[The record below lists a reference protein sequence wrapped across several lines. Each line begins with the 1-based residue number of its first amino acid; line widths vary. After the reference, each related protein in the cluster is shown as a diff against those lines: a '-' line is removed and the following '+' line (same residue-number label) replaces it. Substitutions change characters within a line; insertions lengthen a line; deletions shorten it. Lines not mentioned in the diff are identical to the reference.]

1 MTATSPDGAPS
12 HISKRKKWIKI
23 EAVMEANQ
31 HSLHTSSSPTR
42 HSKSLIT
49 KLMIQTSGMYEGIV
63 KRKNFLCIILR
74 VYCYLLFLNLISQIG
89 KLRSFMFTKSLKK
102 LEFHLALCRQDIVKF
117 FMPGLNMDVS
127 FWFSKK
133 TCTALTHWVSDNEK
147 LLA

>member
-63 KRKNFLCIILR
+63 KQKNFLCVILR
-74 VYCYLLFLNLISQIG
+74 VYCYLLFMNSISQIG
-89 KLRSFMFTKSLKK
+89 KH
-102 LEFHLALCRQDIVKF
+102 EVIYVY
-117 FMPGLNMDVS
+117 
-127 FWFSKK
+127 K
-133 TCTALTHWVSDNEK
+133 TL
-147 LLA
+147 

>member
-1 MTATSPDGAPS
+1 MGLLHTFQ
-12 HISKRKKWIKI
+12 REKKWIKI

-49 KLMIQTSGMYEGIV
+49 KLMIQMSGMYEGTV

-74 VYCYLLFLNLISQIG
+74 VYCYLLFLNLISQTG
-89 KLRSFMFTKSLKK
+89 KLKSFMFTKSLKK
-102 LEFHLALCRQDIVKF
+102 LEFHLALCSQDIVKF

-127 FWFSKK
+127 F
-133 TCTALTHWVSDNEK
+133 
-147 LLA
+147 

>member
-1 MTATSPDGAPS
+1 MTATSPDGTPS

-63 KRKNFLCIILR
+63 KWKNFLCII
-74 VYCYLLFLNLISQIG
+74 LLFLNLISQIG
-89 KLRSFMFTKSLKK
+89 KLKSFMFTKSSKK

-127 FWFSKK
+127 F
-133 TCTALTHWVSDNEK
+133 
-147 LLA
+147 